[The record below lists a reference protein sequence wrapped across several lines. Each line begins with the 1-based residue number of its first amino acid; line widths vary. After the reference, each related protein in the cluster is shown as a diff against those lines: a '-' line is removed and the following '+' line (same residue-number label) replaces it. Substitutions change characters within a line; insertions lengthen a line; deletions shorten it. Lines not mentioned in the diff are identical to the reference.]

1 MMTVTPKEAAMSLA
15 ELGKSLDEMLDRCEA
30 DWFTRIDVEQWR
42 QEGIPDE
49 KIWEYLLEDD

>member
-30 DWFTRIDVEQWR
+30 DRLDRIDVELWR
-42 QEGIPDE
+42 KDGIPDE
-49 KIWEYLLEDD
+49 KIWEYLMED